1 MSHIEIIL
9 PFGLPPAQMAA
20 KLTHELETPALAA
33 LISRMRTT
41 SRLPEFAPHSRALPH
56 EAWLAYQFG
65 LAEKIDSDN
74 SPPFATSA
82 MQLRGLAQGPGHW
95 FILHPAHI
103 DVGHDQ
109 MMMTDRRNLALP
121 DAESVV
127 LFNAAK
133 PCFEEAGKTL
143 LYGDAMTWFVRADD
157 WKDFQTATPDMACNR
172 NLVHWMPEGK
182 NELQWRKLQ
191 NEVQMVWHKHPAN
204 AAREQ
209 HGAMS
214 VNALWLWGGC
224 SGAMPNFPAILPYT
238 AAFGFSGRM
247 EAYGQFFP
255 ENLPEYK
262 VGAILAHPPEHGLVF
277 IDDLIAPALAGDWH
291 AWLAAYNQLEDEWFE
306 PLFEALQNQR
316 IDRITLNI
324 SNDTAFK
331 TFKTDRP
338 SQRKFWIRKSLKNL
352 LS

>member
-1 MSHIEIIL
+1 
-9 PFGLPPAQMAA
+9 MAA
-20 KLTHELETPALAA
+20 KLVHELETPSLATLIARTRMAL
-33 LISRMRTT
+33 RQ
-41 SRLPEFAPHSRALPH
+41 PDFAPLSRALPH

-65 LAEKIDSDN
+65 LSEKIDSSN
-74 SPPFATSA
+74 STPFATAA

-109 MMMTDRRNLALP
+109 MMMVDRRTLALP
-121 DAESVV
+121 DAESLA
-127 LFNAAK
+127 LFHAAK
-133 PCFEEAGKTL
+133 PCFDEAGKTL

-157 WKDFQTATPDMACNR
+157 WSDFRTATPDMACNR
-172 NLVHWMPEGK
+172 NLVNWMPEGEH
-182 NELQWRKLQ
+182 ELQWRKLL
-191 NEVQMVWHKHPAN
+191 NEVQMVWHTQPVN
-204 AAREQ
+204 ATREAR
-209 HGAMS
+209 GALT

-255 ENLPEYK
+255 KNLPDYE
-262 VGAILAHPPEHGLVF
+262 VADILAHPPEHGLVF
-277 IDDLIAPALAGDWH
+277 IDDLIASALAGDWH
-291 AWLAAYNQLEDEWFE
+291 EWLAAYNKLEDEWFA

-324 SNDTAFK
+324 SNDIALR
-331 TFKTDRP
+331 TFTTDRQL
-338 SQRKFWIRKSLKNL
+338 QRKFWVRKSLRNL
-352 LS
+352 LP